1 MTAAIVPF
9 RKSSGRGPRSRASGR
24 EPCEWLSAA
33 QAQTIRETRR
43 KIFECRQ
50 LRAEAE
56 RVRRGYVERRAG
68 IEALL
73 AGIEASVEREGR

>member
-9 RKSSGRGPRSRASGR
+9 R
-24 EPCEWLSAA
+24 SAA
-33 QAQTIRETRR
+33 QRQVDEALAASQAQTIRETRR
-43 KIFECRQ
+43 LIFECRQ

-68 IEALL
+68 IEQLL

>member
-1 MTAAIVPF
+1 MTAAVVPF
-9 RKSSGRGPRSRASGR
+9 RSS
-24 EPCEWLSAA
+24 A
-33 QAQTIRETRR
+33 QCQADAQTIRETRR

>member
-1 MTAAIVPF
+1 MSAAVVPF
-9 RKSSGRGPRSRASGR
+9 RSSAQRQ
-24 EPCEWLSAA
+24 AA
-33 QAQTIRETRR
+33 AHTIRETRR

-50 LRAEAE
+50 IRAEAE

>member
-1 MTAAIVPF
+1 MSAAIVPF
-9 RKSSGRGPRSRASGR
+9 RAAS
-24 EPCEWLSAA
+24 
-33 QAQTIRETRR
+33 QAHTIRETRR

-68 IEALL
+68 IEQLL

>member
-1 MTAAIVPF
+1 MGFPAVTNVIPLRPAFNRHVNAATV
-9 RKSSGRGPRSRASGR
+9 
-24 EPCEWLSAA
+24 EL
-33 QAQTIRETRR
+33 IRETRR

-68 IEALL
+68 IEQLL